1 MDSSNTKQ
9 QILAAALDL
18 FSTQGYEATA
28 LSQIADAVGI
38 RKASLYSH
46 FAGKQE
52 ILDCLLQQLRAQ
64 YDSRSL
70 FTRAR
75 WENPAFAARQADIT
89 PESVA
94 RDILAQIRYILH
106 DPQIS
111 KARKMLLIEQ
121 FRNERMARLQTE
133 MNYENV
139 LRYFEGLMELL
150 IRRGSLRAGDPE
162 IMAAQ
167 LCLPITVWLGLCD
180 REPDREEEVLTLM
193 DRHVRRFFQVNGR
206 EA

>member
-1 MDSSNTKQ
+1 MDRGHTKQ

-28 LSQIADAVGI
+28 LSQIAGAVGI

-52 ILDCLLQQLRAQ
+52 ILDCLLEQLRAQ

-75 WENPAFAARQADIT
+75 WDDPVYAAQQADIT
-89 PESVA
+89 PDTVT
-94 RDILAQIRYILH
+94 RDILSQIRYILH

-111 KARKMLLIEQ
+111 KVRKMLLIEQ

-139 LRYFEGLMELL
+139 LRYFEGLMEFL
-150 IRRGSLRAGDPE
+150 IRRGSLRPGEPK

-180 REPDREEEVLTLM
+180 REPEREEEMLALM
-193 DRHVRRFFQVNGR
+193 DRHVHRFFQVNGR
-206 EA
+206 EE